1 MNETPKTPES
11 LKKECNTPKCGSA
24 ESISRIIIALVC
36 LVAALYFFQ
45 IPNIL
50 SANVGDFQ
58 RGILT
63 ATFIFAGLIAA
74 HPVLVRA
81 SKKE

>member
-1 MNETPKTPES
+1 MPQENPEKPANKS
-11 LKKECNTPKCGSA
+11 PDSKSD
-24 ESISRIIIALVC
+24 SISRIIIALVC
-36 LVAALYFFQ
+36 LIGALYFFQ

-50 SANVGDFQ
+50 SMHVTDFQ
-58 RGILT
+58 RGLLT

-81 SKKE
+81 SKKED